1 MSPPWN
7 SLFLGLTRN
16 ESQIVL
22 GIGSPRRSRFSYF
35 LLITGQFV
43 SNCWEANR
51 VVLRVAVG
59 VYYLGSD
66 AFPREEWINQNV
78 YGENG
83 MGAKS
88 RSGNLSQELFGYDN
102 SLLCVIVIYRGM
114 TLGWKFN
121 PQPAKYFFP
130 TWKKELDGE

>member
-1 MSPPWN
+1 
-7 SLFLGLTRN
+7 
-16 ESQIVL
+16 
-22 GIGSPRRSRFSYF
+22 
-35 LLITGQFV
+35 
-43 SNCWEANR
+43 
-51 VVLRVAVG
+51 VLRVTVG
-59 VYYLGSD
+59 IYYLESD

-83 MGAKS
+83 RGAKS

-121 PQPAKYFFP
+121 PKPAKYFFP

>member
-1 MSPPWN
+1 M
-7 SLFLGLTRN
+7 
-16 ESQIVL
+16 
-22 GIGSPRRSRFSYF
+22 
-35 LLITGQFV
+35 
-43 SNCWEANR
+43 
-51 VVLRVAVG
+51 LRVAVG
-59 VYYLGSD
+59 IYYLESD

-102 SLLCVIVIYRGM
+102 SLLCVIVTYRGM